1 MQIQEM
7 QKKVDDWIKKN
18 TRTQTYWKPL
28 SMMARLTEEVGELAR
43 EINHR
48 YGEKTKKANE
58 KEKEISSE
66 IADIL
71 YILVCIANSMEIDL
85 EDAFNKVLEKYEK
98 RDKNR
103 WR

>member
-1 MQIQEM
+1 M
-7 QKKVDDWIKKN
+7 QKKVDDWIETN
-18 TRTQTYWKPL
+18 TSGYWKPL
-28 SMMARLTEEVGELAR
+28 SQMARLTEEVGELAR

-48 YGEKTKKANE
+48 YGEKTKK
-58 KEKEISSE
+58 SSE
-66 IADIL
+66 EKKEMASEIGDVL
-71 YILVCIANSMEIDL
+71 YILICIANSTGVDL

>member
-1 MQIQEM
+1 M
-7 QKKVDDWIKKN
+7 QKKVDDWIKTN
-18 TRTQTYWKPL
+18 TSGYWKPL
-28 SMMARLTEEVGELAR
+28 SQMVRLTEEVGELAR

-48 YGEKTKKANE
+48 YGEKTKKSTE
-58 KEKEISSE
+58 EEKEISSE
-66 IADIL
+66 IADVL
-71 YILVCIANSMEIDL
+71 YILICIANSTGVDL

>member
-1 MQIQEM
+1 M
-7 QKKVDDWIKKN
+7 QKKVDDWIKNN
-18 TRTQTYWKPL
+18 TSTQTYWKPL

-48 YGEKTKKANE
+48 YGEKTKKEKE

-71 YILVCIANSMEIDL
+71 YILVCMANSMDIDL
-85 EDAFNKVLEKYEK
+85 ENAFNNVLEKYEK
-98 RDKNR
+98 RDKDR
-103 WR
+103 WK

>member
-1 MQIQEM
+1 M
-7 QKKVDDWIKKN
+7 QKKVDDWIKTN
-18 TRTQTYWKPL
+18 TSTQTYWKPL

-48 YGEKTKKANE
+48 YGEKTKKSTE
-58 KEKEISSE
+58 EEKEISSE

-85 EDAFNKVLEKYEK
+85 ETAFNKVLEKYEK

>member
-1 MQIQEM
+1 M
-7 QKKVDDWIKKN
+7 QKKVDDWIRIN
-18 TRTQTYWKPL
+18 TSGYWKPL
-28 SMMARLTEEVGELAR
+28 SQMVRLTEEVGELAR

-48 YGEKTKKANE
+48 YGEKTKKSTEEE
-58 KEKEISSE
+58 KEMVFEIG
-66 IADIL
+66 DVL
-71 YILVCIANSMEIDL
+71 YILICIANSTGVDL